1 MGLMH
6 GFASIRMSAPNQIHT
21 LGLYHT
27 AARQS
32 APGKQLLV
40 GCKGHYFASPPVAT
54 VCELDELTGGG
65 GETGMGGGGKT
76 GLGGGNKTGL
86 GGGDKTGLGGGNE
99 AGLGGGGEGEV
110 TLVPAHMANSVS
122 PDSWHMNYIAVG
134 S

>member
-1 MGLMH
+1 
-6 GFASIRMSAPNQIHT
+6 
-21 LGLYHT
+21 
-27 AARQS
+27 
-32 APGKQLLV
+32 
-40 GCKGHYFASPPVAT
+40 
-54 VCELDELTGGG
+54 
-65 GETGMGGGGKT
+65 MGGGGKT

-122 PDSWHMNYIAVG
+122 PDSRHMNYIAVG